1 MSWDRGQ
8 SVNGGKYIIQSE
20 LGRGAF
26 GITYKALHKAIEMPV
41 VIKTPNLQMRKDRQ
55 YPRYIEK
62 FKSEAKLLGRM
73 CANPHPHIVRV
84 TDFFEEEQEGQNLP
98 CLVMEFVA
106 GESLYH
112 TVEDK
117 GALPESQAIERISQV
132 GEALAFMHQADIV
145 HRDAHPGNIMLRD
158 NAQAILIDFGLAG
171 EILPKVGTSKHF
183 ASRFAPYEQMQGV
196 RLPTVDIY
204 CLAATLYYAVTGE
217 YPVTALDRKYHGVEL
232 EAPTQYAR
240 ISQQL
245 NSAILVGMEIEAV
258 NRPPSMREWLKLFG
272 GKIDTDDLSSEIGG
286 KLDTDDLSSERG
298 IDYTCLRDLLKGQE
312 WREADLETRNVMLKC
327 AGREK
332 EGWLDVEQIQNF
344 PCADLRTI
352 NALWVK
358 YSNGRFGFSVQKQI
372 WRSCGGKVDDE
383 TECKLG
389 DRVGWR
395 RDGEWLGYNDLT
407 FNLNSPSG
415 HLPVAGVVRFG
426 LIWTKLVGWLVLLS
440 RPDV

>member
-20 LGRGAF
+20 LGQGAF

-41 VIKTPNLQMRKDRQ
+41 VIKAPNLKMRKDRQ

-62 FKSEAKLLGRM
+62 FIAEAKLLGRM

-84 TDFFEEEQEGQNLP
+84 TDFFEEQQEGQNLP

-106 GESLYH
+106 GESLYDA
-112 TVEDK
+112 VEDK

-132 GEALAFMHQADIV
+132 GEALAFMHQANIV
-145 HRDAHPGNIMLRD
+145 HWDAHPGNIMLRD

-171 EILPKVGTSKHF
+171 EILPRVGTSKRGGNNSF
-183 ASRFAPYEQMQGV
+183 MPYEQMQGV

-217 YPVTALDRKYHGVEL
+217 YPATALDRKYHGVAL

-272 GKIDTDDLSSEIGG
+272 GKVDADDLI
-286 KLDTDDLSSERG
+286 SERG
-298 IDYTCLRDLLKGQE
+298 IDYTRLRDLLKGQQ
-312 WREADLETRNVMLKC
+312 WREADEETRNVMLKY
-327 AGREK
+327 AGREQ
-332 EGWLDVEQIQNF
+332 EGWLDSEHIQNF

-372 WRSCGGKVDDE
+372 WLECGGKVDIE

-395 RDGEWLGYNDLT
+395 RDGKWLDYDDIT
-407 FNLNSPSG
+407 FNLNAPSG
-415 HLPVAGVVRFG
+415 HLPGWWGIVGGWGWVG
-426 LIWTKLVGWLVLLS
+426 IWGSLLLS

>member
-1 MSWDRGQ
+1 MSWFPGQ
-8 SVNGGKYIIQSE
+8 SVNGGKYIIQEE
-20 LGRGAF
+20 LGLGAF

-41 VIKTPNLQMRKDRQ
+41 VIKAPNLKMRKDRQ
-55 YPRYIEK
+55 YPRYVERFIA
-62 FKSEAKLLGRM
+62 EAKLLGRM

-112 TVEDK
+112 AVEDK

-171 EILPKVGTSKHF
+171 EILPRAATSKHF
-183 ASRFAPYEQMQGV
+183 ASPFAPYEQMQGV
-196 RLPTVDIY
+196 RFPTVDIY
-204 CLAATLYYAVTGE
+204 CLAATLYYAVTGKC
-217 YPVTALDRKYHGVEL
+217 PIRALDRKYHGAVL

-245 NSAILVGMEIEAV
+245 NSAILVGMEIEAT
-258 NRPPSMREWLKLFG
+258 NRPASMREWLKLFG
-272 GKIDTDDLSSEIGG
+272 GKV
-286 KLDTDDLSSERG
+286 DTDDLSSERG
-298 IDYTCLRDLLKGQE
+298 IDYTRLRDLLKAQQ
-312 WREADLETRNVMLKC
+312 WREADEETRKVMLKC

-344 PCADLRTI
+344 PCVDLRTI

-372 WRSCGGKVDDE
+372 WLECGGQVDYE

-389 DRVGWR
+389 ERVGWR
-395 RDGEWLGYNDLT
+395 RQGEWLDYKDLT
-407 FNLNSPSG
+407 FNLNAQEG
-415 HLPVAGVVRFG
+415 HLPVSCFG
-426 LIWTKLVGWLVLLS
+426 YWQYIYVWQSHGIILQCWLCFFS
-440 RPDV
+440 RVEMCKV